1 MKMNQIRV
9 NMHVLFDKEE
19 PMIHTDNTNP
29 AHTLGNIYHM
39 TNAAAARVYELRR
52 GFTPKVAPGKSHST
66 TALKEIQEGKIGLS
80 VLLDVPKKKPRQ
92 INY

>member
-1 MKMNQIRV
+1 
-9 NMHVLFDKEE
+9 
-19 PMIHTDNTNP
+19 MIHTDNTLESN
-29 AHTLGNIYHM
+29 TLGNIYHM

-52 GFTPKVAPGKSHST
+52 GFIPKVTPTASHST

-80 VLLDVPKKKPRQ
+80 VLLDVPKKKLRK